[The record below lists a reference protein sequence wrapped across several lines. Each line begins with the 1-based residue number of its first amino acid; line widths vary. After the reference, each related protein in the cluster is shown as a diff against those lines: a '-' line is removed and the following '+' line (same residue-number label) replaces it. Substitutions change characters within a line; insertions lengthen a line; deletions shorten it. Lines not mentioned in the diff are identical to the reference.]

1 MRSAPRRPILGR
13 SADVARRTIGPVWEA
28 AVTPV
33 CSFPS
38 CGEPPTRFP
47 SGTGRSRH
55 GRPARLH
62 QGSRRCSCP
71 TLRHLPRPYGGLSV
85 ESEGRR
91 EVPVGLDLRLQIG
104 DLLLRG
110 GNGIGAGDEAARRR
124 LLAPNDDERSR
135 ELGGITGLQA
145 ILGFPERELL
155 RSALVVVLDRRLG
168 VVR

>member
-1 MRSAPRRPILGR
+1 
-13 SADVARRTIGPVWEA
+13 
-28 AVTPV
+28 
-33 CSFPS
+33 
-38 CGEPPTRFP
+38 
-47 SGTGRSRH
+47 
-55 GRPARLH
+55 
-62 QGSRRCSCP
+62 P
-71 TLRHLPRPYGGLSV
+71 TLLHLPRPYGGLSV

-110 GNGIGAGDEAARRR
+110 RNGIGAGDEAARRR

-168 VVR
+168 VVRRSLGEELRAEEPRIDESGRDAERCHLGVQRLHPAFQAELRRGVGGTEL